1 MPRQSQNGNFLLQA
15 LLALALIFS
24 FIPFFAR
31 RLAARD
37 TDAQMYATTQKV
49 DVAQT
54 AARIFVRENANV
66 LPYSTTV
73 VSGDDFADLLESY
86 GLPLGFVA
94 KTALGQDIS
103 LVISKDAVSVSAY
116 LQLTGGDLSDVQLA
130 ELARRIGFYA
140 AVQDDGILVGLALDD
155 YYSDVVRRNESN
167 LDSTAFL
174 TDLDMG
180 GYVFDNA
187 GDVFARSGQFDTAQ
201 FGTLSLFGTENGRK
215 VRNKIDVMVAD
226 RGVFQSASGESA
238 LTLTRGTLLVGDI
251 NARTVSLFGDTGSF
265 TSNTAAV
272 FNFSMTAGRTSFYGP
287 LNWYVGGDVLSE
299 NINFSV
305 ERLDIDS
312 YIDASRGQDVY
323 VDPDDLTYAPRS
335 GIETGYIA
343 ASNITMRDQTSDAL
357 NQGESGAV
365 VIDIRPAGTSV
376 LPDVLLD
383 NVDNSVFQILS
394 RPTADDSKT
403 VDCRAIINDLDIRYN
418 QKSLAQYVI
427 CQYVFW
433 NRLEQRI
440 NAKQC
445 LMDGRSDCM

>member
-73 VSGDDFADLLESY
+73 VSGNDFADLLESY

-103 LVISKDAVSVSAY
+103 LIISKDAVSVSAY

-335 GIETGYIA
+335 GIETGY
-343 ASNITMRDQTSDAL
+343 
-357 NQGESGAV
+357 
-365 VIDIRPAGTSV
+365 
-376 LPDVLLD
+376 
-383 NVDNSVFQILS
+383 
-394 RPTADDSKT
+394 
-403 VDCRAIINDLDIRYN
+403 
-418 QKSLAQYVI
+418 
-427 CQYVFW
+427 W
-433 NRLEQRI
+433 
-440 NAKQC
+440 
-445 LMDGRSDCM
+445 